1 MSATIEKPE
10 NKGASEPPA
19 PAEQAEA
26 GQPQP
31 VDVEAQEEAAKD
43 RAENGGYD

>member
-1 MSATIEKPE
+1 MSVINEKPE
-10 NKGASEPPA
+10 NKTTPEPPA

-26 GQPQP
+26 GQPQS

-43 RAENGGYD
+43 RAEGGGYD